1 MSDTVDALIAETED
15 LIALIHLENERLVH
29 ERPSAL
35 SELIATKNRVALNYE
50 QLVKRVR
57 QNPLL
62 LRSAPKQRI
71 LDLRASLARFE
82 DAMQQNSRLLLKLKS
97 AKEGLLRA
105 IAAELNPQNQRAPI
119 YTSGKL
125 APDRRSAAALSI
137 NAVV

>member
-1 MSDTVDALIAETED
+1 MSDAVDALIAETEE
-15 LIALIHLENERLVH
+15 LISLIHQENERLAV

-35 SELIATKNRVALNYE
+35 TELIATKNRVALNYE
-50 QLVKRVR
+50 QLVRRIR

-62 LRSAPKQRI
+62 LRSAPQQRL

-82 DAMQQNSRLLLKLKS
+82 DAMQQNSRLLLKLKA

-105 IAAELNPQNQRAPI
+105 IAAEVNPQNQRAQI
-119 YTSGKL
+119 YTSGKM

-137 NAVV
+137 NALV